1 LEVVLETLEILKE
14 FNRKKLT
21 NFPEIK
27 YSNLYKKILNNFY
40 FEFVNENEKLLFS
53 PYYTLLRGEAIP
65 ELLDFISKNN
75 PLFDSLKKFIINSL
89 FVYSALIEEN
99 SYFLTNPQSI
109 IISRMIHKKESEF
122 EIKFYTHYE
131 EELQNSYNDKIYIGR
146 DLINL
151 KEFERKYLGLKIF
164 FLSMIEQNK
173 KIQERAKNKLRYY
186 NDYKKQYLNEVEYSV
201 KETVSDAMDRIE
213 LFPETKICDIST
225 VKLIDTLD
233 NILYLL
239 DLMTELRDFTM
250 EFENKLRLRK
260 EIGFAKY
267 MTKFSKDLKDCR
279 RYLRKLSTLMHLR
292 ISNFPISKC

>member
-1 LEVVLETLEILKE
+1 LEVVLQTLKILKE
-14 FNRKKLT
+14 YNRKKLT
-21 NFPEIK
+21 NFPDIK
-27 YSNLYKKILNNFY
+27 YSNLYKKIHNNFY
-40 FEFVNENEKLLFS
+40 FEFEKDNDKILFS
-53 PYYTLLRGEAIP
+53 PYYIHLRGESFP
-65 ELLDFISKNN
+65 ELMDFISKNN
-75 PLFDSLKKFIINSL
+75 SLFDTIKKFIINSL
-89 FVYSALIEEN
+89 YIYSAIIEEN

-109 IISRMIHKKESEF
+109 MIARLIHHKESEF

-151 KEFERKYLGLKIF
+151 NQFERKYLGLKIF
-164 FLSMIEQNK
+164 FLSLIEQNK

-186 NDYKKQYLNEVEYSV
+186 NDYDKPYLKEIDYSV

-213 LFPETKICDIST
+213 LFPETMICNIST
-225 VKLIDTLD
+225 VKLIETLD

-239 DLMTELRDFTM
+239 NLMTELRDFTM

-260 EIGFAKY
+260 ESSFAKY
-267 MTKFSKDLKDCR
+267 MTKFSKDLKDGS
-279 RYLRKLSTLMHLR
+279 RYLRKLSTHMHLR